1 MEKSKAIKFFT
12 KVTSAILVLSILFS
26 LAGCAKEEKSQYSLQ
41 AIQLT
46 ADERSWMN
54 PEEKY
59 ADILAVYSKKKCK
72 GTLVVATDED
82 VLFLYAEDAVEKDG
96 TTPVSQNT
104 VFDIASCTKVFTAV
118 SILQLQEK
126 GKLNINDTI
135 DKYFPDYQY
144 GSQITI
150 YNLLH
155 MNSGIPDYLN
165 ESEIF
170 FLMEG
175 EELDDQMRKV
185 YDDSF
190 TDQDFLDTMN
200 KAPLLYTPGSMMT
213 YSNTNYR
220 LLAFIIEKVSKM
232 SYSDYLNKYIFK
244 PCGMK
249 NSYSVR
255 VDKYTYVPI
264 NFEDQLKAGG
274 VDEHGYSMS
283 PNNERGDGGVCTCL
297 TDFLAFDRALF
308 AGKLLKED
316 SMEILLKN
324 DKGYCCGLMY
334 DNNLGYSHTGGGF
347 TASTHN
353 YIYDNEKYGHIYFIS
368 LEHC

>member
-1 MEKSKAIKFFT
+1 MQVKSIR
-12 KVTSAILVLSILFS
+12 
-26 LAGCAKEEKSQYSLQ
+26 
-41 AIQLT
+41 LT
-46 ADERSWMN
+46 ADERSWIN

-59 ADILAVYSKKKCK
+59 TDILAAYKKKRCK
-72 GTLVVATDED
+72 GTIVVATDED
-82 VLFLYAEDAVEKDG
+82 VLYLYAEDAVEKDG
-96 TTPVSQNT
+96 TTLVSQDT

-126 GKLNINDTI
+126 GKLSIDDTI
-135 DKYFPDYQY
+135 DKYFPEYQY

-165 ESEIF
+165 ESELF

-175 EELDDQMRKV
+175 EELDAQMRKV

-200 KAPLLYTPGSMMT
+200 KAPLLYTPGSRMT
-213 YSNTNYR
+213 YSNTNYK

-249 NSYSVR
+249 NSYAAR

-264 NFEDQLKAGG
+264 SFKEQLESGG

-297 TDFLAFDRALF
+297 TDLLAFDRALF

-316 SMEILLKN
+316 SMEILLKK
-324 DKGYCCGLMY
+324 DKGYCCGLMNEH
-334 DNNLGYSHTGGGF
+334 DLGYSHTGGGF
-347 TASTHN
+347 TASSRN
-353 YIYDNEKYGHIYFIS
+353 YIYNNEKFGHIYFI
-368 LEHC
+368 LMEHC

>member
-1 MEKSKAIKFFT
+1 MGKTNSITLFT
-12 KVTSAILVLSILFS
+12 KVISVFLVVSMLFS
-26 LAGCAKEEKSQYSLQ
+26 LAGCAKEEKSKYSLQ
-41 AIQLT
+41 KIELT
-46 ADERSWMN
+46 ADERSWIN

-59 ADILAVYSKKKCK
+59 SDILSVYSKKKCK

-82 VLFLYAEDAVEKDG
+82 VLYLFAEDAVEKDG
-96 TTPVSQNT
+96 STLVSQNT

-126 GKLNINDTI
+126 GKLSIDDTI
-135 DKYFPDYQY
+135 DKYFPEYQY

-175 EELDDQMRKV
+175 KELDDMMRKV

-220 LLAFIIEKVSKM
+220 LLAFIIEKVSGM
-232 SYSDYLNKYIFK
+232 SYSEYLNKYIFK
-244 PCGMK
+244 PCGMS

-264 NFEDQLKAGG
+264 HFEDQLQSGG

-308 AGKLLKED
+308 AGKLLKKD

-334 DNNLGYSHTGGGF
+334 DNKLGYSHTGGGF

-353 YIYDNEKYGHIYFIS
+353 YIYNNENFGHIYFIS